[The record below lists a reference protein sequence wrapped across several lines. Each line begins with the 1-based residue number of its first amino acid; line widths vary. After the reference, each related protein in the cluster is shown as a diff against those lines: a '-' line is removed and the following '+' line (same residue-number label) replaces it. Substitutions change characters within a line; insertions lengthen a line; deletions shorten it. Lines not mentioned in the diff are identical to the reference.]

1 VRLCYKSIG
10 NLSLLRTTH
19 EIIWQP
25 DNLKLIIENLKELK
39 EKIETQNLEW
49 IEVFQERYIAA
60 IRTLSNCLLS
70 DETLKTFELKKYEK
84 ITQEII

>member
-1 VRLCYKSIG
+1 
-10 NLSLLRTTH
+10 LRTTH